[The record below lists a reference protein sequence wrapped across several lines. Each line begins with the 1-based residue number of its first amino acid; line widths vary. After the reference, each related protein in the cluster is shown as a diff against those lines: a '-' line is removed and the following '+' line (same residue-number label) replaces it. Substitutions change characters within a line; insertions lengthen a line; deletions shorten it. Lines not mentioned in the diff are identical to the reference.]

1 MLCSLSI
8 RRKSINRQWKW
19 KPHLKELAAVDV
31 VLQDK
36 VAEAPHFPLPLG
48 ELLPLHLHLL
58 LVMLPALLHL
68 LKLVGRHFQLGL
80 HANIP
85 SINNFGINQAW
96 YHSWCGAKR
105 EGKEQVVFCS
115 LRQSK

>member
-85 SINNFGINQAW
+85 SINNLASTRLGTTAGVVR
-96 YHSWCGAKR
+96 S
-105 EGKEQVVFCS
+105 EKERNRWFFAH
-115 LRQSK
+115 